1 MGMSQASAPR
11 PFLSLILGGARS
23 GKSRVAEARITSLP
37 QPWIYL
43 ATCEP
48 RDKEM
53 AERIAHH
60 RDRRG
65 GGWITRE
72 EPIDIVEVLD
82 EAPPGV
88 PMLIDCLTLWL
99 TNVMLAEY
107 DVSGECD
114 RLVTRLEANDRPLV
128 IVSNEVGLGIVPDN
142 ALARAFRDQAGL
154 INQRVAAIADEVVMV
169 AAGLPLKLK

>member
-1 MGMSQASAPR
+1 MSQASASR

-23 GKSRVAEARITSLP
+23 GKSRAAEARIEALP
-37 QPWIYL
+37 APWIYL
-43 ATCEP
+43 ATGSP
-48 RDKEM
+48 GDGEM
-53 AERIAHH
+53 AERIARH

-65 GGWITRE
+65 DGWVTRE
-72 EPIDIVEVLD
+72 APIDIVEVLD
-82 EAPPGV
+82 EAPPGA

-114 RLVTRLEANDRPLV
+114 RLITRLEANDRPLV

-142 ALARAFRDQAGL
+142 ALARTFRDQAGL
-154 INQRVAAIADEVVMV
+154 LHQRVAAVADEVVMM